1 MKDLKYFLLHVGTN
15 DLENKGYLQVMG
27 ELKQL
32 LEDIHRRFPGVKF
45 IVSEI
50 LPRNDTKDKEVQCF
64 NELLRSHAERHDVKD
79 MTIATHQNMRDPN
92 FTMFYDEKHLKRNS
106 APRFAKNIIRAMLSA
121 YNIQNK
127 SELYTEK
134 STGRTIPHNNDPS
147 RQRPQPLMQK
157 N

>member
-1 MKDLKYFLLHVGTN
+1 
-15 DLENKGYLQVMG
+15 
-27 ELKQL
+27 
-32 LEDIHRRFPGVKF
+32 
-45 IVSEI
+45 
-50 LPRNDTKDKEVQCF
+50 
-64 NELLRSHAERHDVKD
+64 

-147 RQRPQPLMQK
+147 RQRAQPLMQK
-157 N
+157 NLMTLAGYGQTRRWSPLHQTNTNSNNNNNNNNNYNKKALEKSRDYIATSCFVKDVQYKTICFWDEDFEI